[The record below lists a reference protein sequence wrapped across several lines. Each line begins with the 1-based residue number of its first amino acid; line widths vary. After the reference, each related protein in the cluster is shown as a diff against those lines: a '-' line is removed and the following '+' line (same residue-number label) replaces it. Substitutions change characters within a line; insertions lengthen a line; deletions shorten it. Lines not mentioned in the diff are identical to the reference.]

1 MSLLLC
7 SQEYARRP
15 YHVEMLGIHLFTAQ
29 ELAYVI
35 YHYPLLVLDGFI
47 NDDLLEFL
55 KEELNLGMLAVK
67 LERWLKRQE
76 KLDEALVLILQE
88 CGYYNGVEIN
98 RFRHRLMDLRKK
110 HPAEFSKLKADELF
124 SMHQYT
130 RAARLYEELLD
141 RPADKHVDD
150 TFLVKVLNNLGAC
163 HAQTFHFDKAYE
175 AYEKALGN
183 AQNWFMYQKSLLDV
197 LYKISDLRY
206 TLHLGAV
213 SREQCVALLPTYTKQ
228 VSDTQ
233 ERLTAWHD
241 VTTQRLGIEA
251 DEIRR
256 KRTGFDSVIHFIPGL
271 FNDDFNFRSIEKKT
285 AKMITAQASGHES
298 LHVVDTSELY
308 AEDVQLIS
316 KDGKIYYLPESKA
329 E

>member
-175 AYEKALGN
+175 AYEKAYLRNGKEELL
-183 AQNWFMYQKSLLDV
+183 QRMYILTLLDEKV
-197 LYKISDLRY
+197 
-206 TLHLGAV
+206 
-213 SREQCVALLPTYTKQ
+213 
-228 VSDTQ
+228 
-233 ERLTAWHD
+233 
-241 VTTQRLGIEA
+241 RLGEHIQAVISEEQKKAWAKRLKDVRDRAARSDAVAQLEA
-251 DEIRR
+251 LFKKDSIRR
-256 KRTGFDSVIHFIPGL
+256 QAGQTELVHRWKQE
-271 FNDDFNFRSIEKKT
+271 FRRQFK
-285 AKMITAQASGHES
+285 
-298 LHVVDTSELY
+298 
-308 AEDVQLIS
+308 
-316 KDGKIYYLPESKA
+316 
-329 E
+329 